1 MRAFTEH
8 LFEAVKKSS
17 GRNVHLEH
25 IEDEILN
32 SGYAGFG
39 RAIKALRGVVEAL
52 TANAP
57 SAYDITVKWDGAPAI
72 ICGIDPQSGR
82 FFVGTKSV
90 FNAIPKLNFTNSD
103 IDTNHPQE
111 GLNLKLKLALKH
123 FSKLGIRGVLQG
135 DMLFYY
141 ESKQRELIDGKSYLT
156 FQANT
161 IKYAVDPKSDLG
173 KRMTAAKIGIVFHT
187 AYEGE
192 SIATMTARFNPDI
205 SYMKKV
211 NDVWFDNATMK
222 FANGSGLFS
231 ASDRSTIEN
240 SIASLTKTAAD
251 LRVVLNGIAKN
262 EGVKIDMKTYING
275 LVRGGVATSHADV
288 NQLLQFMLD
297 RAQGK
302 RKVASTKTTPSIDW
316 VRTNRNQLSRVF
328 ALHNALAQLK
338 LTILQKMASTASS
351 QTGVG
356 TFIKDK
362 SGYRVTTPEGFV
374 AIDRLSNKAVKLVD
388 RLDFSRSNLT
398 TEKTWKKP

>member
-1 MRAFTEH
+1 
-8 LFEAVKKSS
+8 
-17 GRNVHLEH
+17 
-25 IEDEILN
+25 
-32 SGYAGFG
+32 
-39 RAIKALRGVVEAL
+39 
-52 TANAP
+52 
-57 SAYDITVKWDGAPAI
+57 
-72 ICGIDPQSGR
+72 
-82 FFVGTKSV
+82 
-90 FNAIPKLNFTNSD
+90 
-103 IDTNHPQE
+103 
-111 GLNLKLKLALKH
+111 
-123 FSKLGIRGVLQG
+123 
-135 DMLFYY
+135 
-141 ESKQRELIDGKSYLT
+141 
-156 FQANT
+156 
-161 IKYAVDPKSDLG
+161 VDPKSDLG
-173 KRMTAAKIGIVFHT
+173 TRMAAAKIGIVFHT

-211 NDVWFDNATMK
+211 KDVWFDNATMK

-231 ASDRSTIEN
+231 PSERSTIEN

-251 LRVVLNGIAKN
+251 LRVVLNGIGKN
-262 EGVKIDMKTYING
+262 EGVKIEIKTYING

-316 VRTNRNQLSRVF
+316 VRNNRNQLARVF

-338 LTILQKMASTASS
+338 LTIVQKMASM

-374 AIDRLSNKAVKLVD
+374 AIDRLSNNAVKLVD

-398 TEKTWKKP
+398 TEKTWNKP

>member
-123 FSKLGIRGVLQG
+123 FSCRKKFRYCVL
-135 DMLFYY
+135 
-141 ESKQRELIDGKSYLT
+141 
-156 FQANT
+156 
-161 IKYAVDPKSDLG
+161 
-173 KRMTAAKIGIVFHT
+173 KI
-187 AYEGE
+187 
-192 SIATMTARFNPDI
+192 
-205 SYMKKV
+205 
-211 NDVWFDNATMK
+211 
-222 FANGSGLFS
+222 
-231 ASDRSTIEN
+231 
-240 SIASLTKTAAD
+240 
-251 LRVVLNGIAKN
+251 
-262 EGVKIDMKTYING
+262 
-275 LVRGGVATSHADV
+275 
-288 NQLLQFMLD
+288 
-297 RAQGK
+297 
-302 RKVASTKTTPSIDW
+302 
-316 VRTNRNQLSRVF
+316 
-328 ALHNALAQLK
+328 
-338 LTILQKMASTASS
+338 
-351 QTGVG
+351 
-356 TFIKDK
+356 
-362 SGYRVTTPEGFV
+362 
-374 AIDRLSNKAVKLVD
+374 SNI
-388 RLDFSRSNLT
+388 
-398 TEKTWKKP
+398 